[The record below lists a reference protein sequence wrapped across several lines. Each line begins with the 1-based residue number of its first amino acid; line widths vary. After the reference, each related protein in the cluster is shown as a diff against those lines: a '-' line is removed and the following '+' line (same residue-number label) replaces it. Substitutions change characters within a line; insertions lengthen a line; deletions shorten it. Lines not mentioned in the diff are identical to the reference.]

1 MNIIK
6 ISHRILII
14 WICLVIN
21 MRIKC
26 LTIKRKNSGELSYVI
41 REEKREKIMDNNRAQ
56 VDKVC
61 LIKEVQTINIKREN
75 QIILVDGNIFNI
87 PSPEETKNIHVYIME
102 DGKIHGKFR
111 KKQCSIIFRE
121 LFKL

>member
-87 PSPEETKNIHVYIME
+87 PSPEETKNIHV
-102 DGKIHGKFR
+102 
-111 KKQCSIIFRE
+111 
-121 LFKL
+121 